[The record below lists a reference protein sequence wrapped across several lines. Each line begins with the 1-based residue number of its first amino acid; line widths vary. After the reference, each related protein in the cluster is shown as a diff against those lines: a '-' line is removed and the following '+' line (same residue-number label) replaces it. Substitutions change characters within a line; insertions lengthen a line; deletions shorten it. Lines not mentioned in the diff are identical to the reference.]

1 MKKIAVFDI
10 ELYPKPWSVYQFSW
24 GTAMKHNPSNKW
36 HKCWMYPNAQ
46 EIDVEHLDVVLHD
59 NGIEF
64 V

>member
-1 MKKIAVFDI
+1 MRRVARFTI
-10 ELYPKPWSVYQFSW
+10 YPKPWAVYSFSW
-24 GTAMKHNPSNKW
+24 GTAMKHVPTDKW

-64 V
+64 I